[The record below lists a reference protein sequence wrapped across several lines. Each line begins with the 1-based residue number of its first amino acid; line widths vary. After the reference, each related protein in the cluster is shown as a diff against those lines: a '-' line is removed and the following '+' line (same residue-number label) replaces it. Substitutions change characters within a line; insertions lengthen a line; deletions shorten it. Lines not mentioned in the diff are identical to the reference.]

1 MYLTC
6 PAAKAAAE
14 PVVLLRPAAVALRI
28 DMPKDVN
35 AGELLGRVLPLPLLL
50 LPAASAW
57 Q

>member
-14 PVVLLRPAAVALRI
+14 PVELLRPAAVALRI

-35 AGELLGRVLPLPLLL
+35 AGELLGRVLLPLLL
-50 LPAASAW
+50 PPAASAW

>member
-14 PVVLLRPAAVALRI
+14 PVALLRPAAVALRI

-35 AGELLGRVLPLPLLL
+35 AGELLGRVLLP